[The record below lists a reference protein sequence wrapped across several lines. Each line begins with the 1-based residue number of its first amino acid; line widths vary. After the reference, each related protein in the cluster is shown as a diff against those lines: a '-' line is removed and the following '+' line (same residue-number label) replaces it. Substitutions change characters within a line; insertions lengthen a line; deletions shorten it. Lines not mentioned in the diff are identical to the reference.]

1 MTGRKHKSSYS
12 CKIQMECMSCGKHV
26 LAENQQYHIK
36 TSHDN
41 KNVKFKIVND
51 AKQLKLTFPKANIV
65 PQQSS
70 SCNNVNIDRGLSDSN
85 SNDCSASTSD
95 NINIGENNN
104 KDSIEP
110 TCDPDD
116 PDDPDPLPS
125 PSDNHGN
132 SDEVLDNNN
141 VSSKSLNDDPE
152 PIPSFSD
159 NSQNSDEVFD
169 NNSTRNVNKKSDQGV
184 VDDTI
189 CSEPNQ
195 PIMDK

>member
-26 LAENQQYHIK
+26 LAENQQY
-36 TSHDN
+36 
-41 KNVKFKIVND
+41 
-51 AKQLKLTFPKANIV
+51 NIV
-65 PQQSS
+65 
-70 SCNNVNIDRGLSDSN
+70 RGPSNSN

-104 KDSIEP
+104 KDLIEP

-132 SDEVLDNNN
+132 SDEVLNNNN
-141 VSSKSLNDDPE
+141 VTSRSLNDDPE

-159 NSQNSDEVFD
+159 YSQNSDEVFD